1 MEGGTPPSPSYPQSR
16 FEPVWNCWQGG
27 ARRTP
32 DALGMVTLELRDDEE
47 CAAAAAASA
56 AAESLRSE
64 TDLSDGFP
72 MFSGKTLSME
82 MVSQGLRLGL

>member
-1 MEGGTPPSPSYPQSR
+1 
-16 FEPVWNCWQGG
+16 
-27 ARRTP
+27 
-32 DALGMVTLELRDDEE
+32 MVTLELRDDEE

-56 AAESLRSE
+56 AAESLRAE